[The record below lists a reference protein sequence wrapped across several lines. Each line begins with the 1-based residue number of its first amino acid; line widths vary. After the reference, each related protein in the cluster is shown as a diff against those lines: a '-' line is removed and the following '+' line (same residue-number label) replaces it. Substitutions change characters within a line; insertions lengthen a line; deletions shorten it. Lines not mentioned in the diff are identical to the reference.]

1 MNKYS
6 KTLLFIASI
15 STFNIF
21 AGSSEQFQVTIP
33 TLSSE
38 IEIDGEFSEPQWQHA
53 SEVELKFETSP
64 GENIAAPVRTTAKV
78 FASETSLF
86 IAFTAYD
93 PQPKN
98 IRANLRDR
106 DNSWGDD
113 MVGIKLDTFNNARL
127 AYQFFINPYGVQSDS
142 IENELTGLES
152 DAWDGIW
159 YSKGKITATGYQVEV
174 QLPLRLFN
182 FDDSH
187 TVQNW
192 GIEFIRFYPR
202 NQSRRFST
210 HKIDRNVSCQL
221 CQLGVMQGLE
231 GAKQGK
237 DIQITP
243 SFVANQSN
251 QRPLSP
257 KGPWEDETN
266 TEVGLDLRW
275 GMTPTTLLNAT
286 INPDFSQVES
296 DAGQL
301 DVNNTFALF
310 FPEKRAFFLDNKDY
324 FDSQMELLHTRNISS
339 PDYGVKITSKT
350 DDHTVGVLA
359 TNDIQTQFLVPG
371 NLSSDIATL
380 AQESHNV
387 AARYRF
393 DPSKQ
398 FSIGAVMTLKKAD
411 DYHNYVYSTDLKY
424 QPSQQDTFTAQYAYS
439 DTQYPNDL
447 FNQFCNGDD
456 CAIAPIECDLSS
468 CDYNERVLRTNKSD
482 AFSDNMF
489 KFTYKHDRRN
499 WFASSQY
506 ESIGDDFR
514 ADLGFIEKIDAAK
527 FVAGGGYRWYPTDQ
541 FFSKITVAGDWDIT
555 HTQQDEKLEQETEI
569 YIELEGGYQS
579 YIASGIAQRER
590 VGRRHNPSNI
600 NIQNNTQMF
609 DETMGWFYTNFVPM
623 KALRLELDVNYGD
636 NIDFVNDRLGT
647 LTMLNP
653 GIEWKVTESI
663 VLNLSHRYQTLDVDD
678 GRLFTANL
686 SDLRL
691 NWQITL
697 NSFIR
702 LSSVYTDIE
711 CDPSLYIYQQPKAKY
726 QDLGN
731 EILYGYKL
739 NPQSV
744 FYLGYSDAFKA
755 NDDIDNLTQ
764 NEKTYFM
771 KVSYAWLL

>member
-1 MNKYS
+1 
-6 KTLLFIASI
+6 
-15 STFNIF
+15 
-21 AGSSEQFQVTIP
+21 
-33 TLSSE
+33 
-38 IEIDGEFSEPQWQHA
+38 
-53 SEVELKFETSP
+53 
-64 GENIAAPVRTTAKV
+64 
-78 FASETSLF
+78 
-86 IAFTAYD
+86 
-93 PQPKN
+93 
-98 IRANLRDR
+98 
-106 DNSWGDD
+106 
-113 MVGIKLDTFNNARL
+113 
-127 AYQFFINPYGVQSDS
+127 
-142 IENELTGLES
+142 
-152 DAWDGIW
+152 
-159 YSKGKITATGYQVEV
+159 
-174 QLPLRLFN
+174 
-182 FDDSH
+182 
-187 TVQNW
+187 
-192 GIEFIRFYPR
+192 
-202 NQSRRFST
+202 
-210 HKIDRNVSCQL
+210 
-221 CQLGVMQGLE
+221 MQGLE
-231 GAKQGK
+231 GAKQGQ

-243 SFVANQSN
+243 SIVANQNN

-257 KGPWEDETN
+257 EGAWQDETN

-275 GMTPTTLLNAT
+275 GITPTTLLNAT

-339 PDYGVKITSKT
+339 PDYGVKVTSKT

-380 AQESHNV
+380 DQESHNV
-387 AARYRF
+387 AARYRY

-398 FSIGAVMTLKKAD
+398 FSIGGVMTLKTAD
-411 DYHNYVYSTDLKY
+411 EYHNYVYSTDLKY
-424 QPSQQDTFTAQYAYS
+424 QPTQQDTFTAQYAYS
-439 DTQYPNDL
+439 QTLYPNDL

-456 CAIAPIECDLSS
+456 CAIPPTECDLSS

-482 AFSDNMF
+482 TFSDNMF
-489 KFTYKHDRRN
+489 KLTYKHDRRN

-514 ADLGFIEKIDAAK
+514 ADLGFIEKIDAQK
-527 FVAGGGYRWYPTDQ
+527 FVAGGGYRWYPTDH
-541 FFSKITVAGDWDIT
+541 FFSKVTVAGDWDIT
-555 HTQQDEKLEQETEI
+555 HTQQDEKLEQESEI

-579 YIASGIAQRER
+579 YVASGIAQRER
-590 VGRRHNPSNI
+590 VGRRHDPSNI

-609 DETMGWFYTNFVPM
+609 DETIGWFYTNFVPV
-623 KALRLELDVNYGD
+623 KALKLELDVNYGD

-647 LTMLNP
+647 LTMFNP
-653 GIEWKVTESI
+653 SVEWKVTESI
-663 VLNLSHRYQTLDVDD
+663 VFDFSHRYQTLDVDG

-691 NWQITL
+691 NWQISL

-711 CDPSLYIYQQPKAKY
+711 RDPNLYIYQQPKAKY

-731 EILYGYKL
+731 EVLYGYKL

-755 NDDIDNLTQ
+755 NDEIDNLIQ